1 MFKQKILILG
11 DGLTAK
17 LAASLLSKLDLE
29 IELVA
34 LRANL
39 REKKIIEQLLFLIQ
53 ILILWPKNFLI
64 LSQKKYFGQSTE

>member
-39 REKKIIEQLLFLIQ
+39 QEKK
-53 ILILWPKNFLI
+53 N
-64 LSQKKYFGQSTE
+64 GMMN

>member
-1 MFKQKILILG
+1 MILG

-34 LRANL
+34 LKSNL
-39 REKKIIEQLLFLIQ
+39 QEKKNNRTIAISNS
-53 ILILWPKNFLI
+53 NF
-64 LSQKKYFGQSTE
+64 